1 MTGVKPEHLAIV
13 KGILLEFLPGV
24 EVRAFGSR
32 VNGAFKDWSDLD
44 LALVGAARLDPKIL
58 TRLKGAF
65 EESDLPYRVDLLDWY
80 NISPEFHELISARY
94 EIIQPIVKSPGS
106 V

>member
-1 MTGVKPEHLAIV
+1 MTGIKPEHLAII

-44 LALVGAARLDPKIL
+44 LALVGVARIDPRIL
-58 TRLKGAF
+58 TLLKGAF
-65 EESDLPYRVDLLDWY
+65 EESDLPYRVDLLDWH
-80 NISPEFHELISARY
+80 NISPEFRELIRARY
-94 EIIQPIVKSPGS
+94 EIIQPITK
-106 V
+106 